1 MTVDTRDMTD
11 EQASNLVKQP
21 IFIHTKGYINDM
33 VEAEVSIIKLRQI
46 AAFVM
51 GFYESPEKEQLAQ
64 FEVDLASIK
73 TENRKDKEA
82 MREDLEKWKLIVKG
96 LSVAIIAVGG
106 KVGLD
111 FINIL
116 MFG

>member
-1 MTVDTRDMTD
+1 MTVDTRDMTE
-11 EQASNLVKQP
+11 EQVTALVKTP
-21 IFIHTKGYINDM
+21 IFVHTKGYINDM

-64 FEVDLASIK
+64 FEIDMSKLKVEIRN
-73 TENRKDKEA
+73 ERKA
-82 MREDLEKWKLIVKG
+82 MREDLAKWKLIVKG
-96 LSVAIIAVGG
+96 LGVAIIAVGG

-111 FINIL
+111 FLNIL